1 MQYTS
6 VPNLKHSFILDAKRM
21 REKEVLRATTQ
32 LSLHDTSIDKNPY
45 QSVVQHNS
53 ELRNLVT
60 KQGTKKT

>member
-45 QSVVQHNS
+45 
-53 ELRNLVT
+53 
-60 KQGTKKT
+60 